1 MTQAARIVAELR
13 RGWRTW
19 GDLQAFRISTTPWK
33 RLSEAGHKY
42 LKDGERIERKT
53 GKDGLLRLRVVKG

>member
-1 MTQAARIVAELR
+1 MTQAERLIKALR
-13 RGWRTW
+13 TRWMTW
-19 GDLQAFRISTTPWK
+19 GELLDLHISTSPWR

-42 LKDGERIERKT
+42 LKPGEQIKKVE